1 MRHSTL
7 LSLFSFSIQNIN
19 INLVICNANSKG
31 LSDLLNKIIL
41 FATDPETHMLA
52 TSMGLHSY
60 YSERIFSNM
69 PKEAAKEYADD
80 TFRLMMFAKVYC
92 VHIVSQL
99 GYDFL
104 FQDVDVIWYKNPLD
118 VS

>member
-1 MRHSTL
+1 
-7 LSLFSFSIQNIN
+7 
-19 INLVICNANSKG
+19 
-31 LSDLLNKIIL
+31 
-41 FATDPETHMLA
+41 
-52 TSMGLHSY
+52 
-60 YSERIFSNM
+60 M

-118 VS
+118 VSYVIYQYVSNAVSVSVSVLFYCSILRLHLS